1 MSLLDK
7 FKFIPASDPMI
18 EDDQYVLIADEA
30 YHVQSHPALL
40 YFCASCLKDYGGGA
54 TKRILFRD
62 LGEFKS
68 LNAALKKCVE
78 TWESEKNEK
87 N

>member
-7 FKFIPASDPMI
+7 FKFVPASDPMI

-30 YHVQSHPALL
+30 YHVQSHPANL
-40 YFCASCLKDYGGGA
+40 YFCASHLKEGGGGSF
-54 TKRILFRD
+54 KRVLFRD

-78 TWESEKNEK
+78 SWESENGKK
-87 N
+87 